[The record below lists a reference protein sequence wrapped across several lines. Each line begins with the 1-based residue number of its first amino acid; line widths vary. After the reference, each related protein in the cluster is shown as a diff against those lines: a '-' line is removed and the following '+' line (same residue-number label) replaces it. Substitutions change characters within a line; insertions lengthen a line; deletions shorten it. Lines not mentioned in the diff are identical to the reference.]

1 VLLGFTAAIY
11 QDLHPTSFQSGYP
24 GVETHATVIANI
36 LDQDFLTRPGEIL
49 LFDLLF
55 MFALSLMLGIVLPRT
70 RPVSGALTAILC
82 IAAIIGLAYYA
93 FIGPKIWLNIIY
105 PSLLVITSYV
115 VLTSYKYFTEE
126 KHKKEIKMAFQ
137 HYVAPAVVDQMLG
150 QIDHLHLGGER
161 KQMTA
166 LFSDIRGFTTISE
179 RMNPEELVRFLN
191 EYLSAMT
198 QIVLQYEG
206 TVDKYMGDAIMAF
219 YGAPLEQPDH
229 AIRACRTAVDMIAR
243 LKELGT
249 EWQTRSLPH
258 MDIGIGIN
266 SGEMSVGNMGSEE
279 RFDYTIMGDNVN
291 LASRLEGINKQYGT
305 SIVISQ
311 FTYQLI
317 QNQPFTVRELDS
329 VRVKGK
335 LEPVTIYELIGY
347 GTTNSHMQQAL
358 EHFHDGLLAYK
369 RRAWNQ
375 AIAQF
380 QQALELRPND
390 YPAHLYLQRCEEYQQ
405 TPPPKNWDGVYT
417 MKTK

>member
-1 VLLGFTAAIY
+1 
-11 QDLHPTSFQSGYP
+11 
-24 GVETHATVIANI
+24 
-36 LDQDFLTRPGEIL
+36 
-49 LFDLLF
+49 
-55 MFALSLMLGIVLPRT
+55 
-70 RPVSGALTAILC
+70 
-82 IAAIIGLAYYA
+82 
-93 FIGPKIWLNIIY
+93 
-105 PSLLVITSYV
+105 
-115 VLTSYKYFTEE
+115 
-126 KHKKEIKMAFQ
+126 
-137 HYVAPAVVDQMLG
+137 
-150 QIDHLHLGGER
+150 
-161 KQMTA
+161 
-166 LFSDIRGFTTISE
+166 
-179 RMNPEELVRFLN
+179 
-191 EYLSAMT
+191 
-198 QIVLQYEG
+198 
-206 TVDKYMGDAIMAF
+206 
-219 YGAPLEQPDH
+219 
-229 AIRACRTAVDMIAR
+229 
-243 LKELGT
+243 
-249 EWQTRSLPH
+249 
-258 MDIGIGIN
+258 
-266 SGEMSVGNMGSEE
+266 
-279 RFDYTIMGDNVN
+279 MGDNVN

-317 QNQPFTVRELDS
+317 QNQPFTLRELDS